1 MWSTPDEEAWNVVHC
16 ILLVI
21 WLNRSVYIKA
31 VNQELLSIKIW
42 NSFFVQKAGK
52 WRKKSADFPILEN
65 YFINGIRGP
74 VFLSFTEQIFLA
86 YKRVF
91 PN

>member
-1 MWSTPDEEAWNVVHC
+1 VAHC

-42 NSFFVQKAGK
+42 TRFLY
-52 WRKKSADFPILEN
+52 KKKENGEKNADFLILEN
-65 YFINGIRGP
+65 YFINDIRGS
-74 VFLSFTEQIFLA
+74 VFLSFTEQIVLA
-86 YKRVF
+86 CK
-91 PN
+91 